1 MTRWA
6 ETAAPEVRELATL
19 GAVALWPVG
28 STEQHGTHLVTG
40 FDLASAQ
47 AVCDRAAAQTAPG
60 VVVLPGLPL
69 GASDHWLPLG
79 ATLSLRPA
87 TLTAVVLDVVRS
99 LDAAGFEHLVIVNG
113 HAGNVGP
120 ILSALGELSGGR
132 PVVELVSF
140 WNLLDSDAIAAASE
154 VDAGG
159 VGHAGEFETSIGLY
173 LGQGLVVEERLP
185 APAGIL
191 LSDSVPGSRNSIFLR
206 PPRPLEESPSG
217 VYGDPR
223 SARRELGELAI
234 EGAARALAQHC
245 GAILDGRR
253 L

>member
-1 MTRWA
+1 MARWA
-6 ETAAPEVRELATL
+6 EMAAPEVSGLAGI

-47 AVCDRAAAQTAPG
+47 AVCDRAAAQATSA
-60 VVVLPGLPL
+60 VIVLPGLPL

-87 TLTAVVLDVVRS
+87 TLTGIVLDVARS

-120 ILSALGELSGGR
+120 MLSAIAELSGGR
-132 PVVELVSF
+132 PIVELVSY
-140 WNLLDSDAIAAASE
+140 WMLLDDEAVAAASKA
-154 VDAGG
+154 DAGG

-173 LGQGLVVEERLP
+173 LGHGLVVEERLP
-185 APAGIL
+185 APAGIPL
-191 LSDSVPGSRNSIFLR
+191 GDGIPGSGSSAFLR

-223 SARRELGELAI
+223 PARPEFGEFAV
-234 EGAARALAQHC
+234 EGASRALAQHC
-245 GAILDGRR
+245 DAIVESRR
-253 L
+253 S